1 MERVDPIISWWSAGV
16 TSAVATKLAID
27 KYGSDAV
34 RPMYF
39 QIDSA
44 HPDNDRFKSQCE
56 EWYGKKI
63 EVHRS
68 HKHNDQ
74 FEVIIK
80 DKYVNGPGGARCTLV
95 LKKRVRQRIEKEID
109 YSGQIFGFEY
119 SKKEINRAI
128 RFKEQYPDAK
138 PLFPL
143 IENKVNKKE
152 CLFYLEQQ
160 GIKRPTMYTLGYN
173 NNNCIGCVKGGMG
186 YWNKIRTDFP
196 DHFEKMAQAER
207 QVGNSCIRGIFLD
220 ELDPEAGRRQ
230 KIVTPDC
237 GNFCDIE
244 FTEIMHPR
252 VESIYEQPEQLSFMF
267 EEK

>member
-1 MERVDPIISWWSAGV
+1 M
-16 TSAVATKLAID
+16 
-27 KYGSDAV
+27 
-34 RPMYF
+34 
-39 QIDSA
+39 
-44 HPDNDRFKSQCE
+44 
-56 EWYGKKI
+56 
-63 EVHRS
+63 
-68 HKHNDQ
+68 
-74 FEVIIK
+74 
-80 DKYVNGPGGARCTLV
+80 
-95 LKKRVRQRIEKEID
+95 
-109 YSGQIFGFEY
+109 
-119 SKKEINRAI
+119 
-128 RFKEQYPDAK
+128 YPDAK

-252 VESIYEQPEQLSFMF
+252 VESVSKYRNIFMF
-267 EEK
+267 AVGVYCRMKWPEILAQQQLDYLQKTVLDVWDFEN